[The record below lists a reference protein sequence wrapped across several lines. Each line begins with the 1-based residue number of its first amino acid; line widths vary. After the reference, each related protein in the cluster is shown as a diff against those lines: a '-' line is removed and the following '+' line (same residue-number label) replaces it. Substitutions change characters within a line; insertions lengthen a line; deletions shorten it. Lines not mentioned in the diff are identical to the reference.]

1 MKALSKKKK
10 APPSKEKPTA
20 ASPSSRDE
28 STTDADGFLCVT
40 GDRLWKWRA
49 LDAEL
54 RMSLAELNAVKQGIT
69 TEVAL
74 HPALVELFA
83 RQTDLLHAVST
94 GRAELAT
101 MHAEIEAVYGVSLK
115 ECSIDDKTGRLHN
128 LTAEGTRGEP
138 LPDRG
143 SLDKPKT
150 STKTKTPKTTSRK
163 TRKKQ

>member
-69 TEVAL
+69 IEVAL

-128 LTAEGTRGEP
+128 LTAEGARGEP

-150 STKTKTPKTTSRK
+150 STTSTKKTTARK
-163 TRKKQ
+163 ARK